1 MNTPLAYTDEQQI
14 DELVSQIIEDYDS
27 FDDNE
32 TDEILAD
39 LDDLLAQILADSW
52 YCVPL
57 VFLAH

>member
-27 FDDNE
+27 LDDNE

-39 LDDLLAQILADSW
+39 LDDLLAQILADS
-52 YCVPL
+52 
-57 VFLAH
+57 